1 MQIAGPSHMA
11 EQHVAQRTGPK
22 LGLTG
27 FVFVVVVNVA
37 LTDPYAW
44 GQNAKLSEAKLP
56 EEPNSVKGFVSPT
69 FAFGGQSQE
78 IDALMTAGVQLLRQS
93 RSFLL
98 DRNAPILGWDSSDGA
113 HINMLSRMSP
123 YYL

>member
-44 GQNAKLSEAKLP
+44 GQNLKASSHPHLHLEGR
-56 EEPNSVKGFVSPT
+56 VK
-69 FAFGGQSQE
+69 
-78 IDALMTAGVQLLRQS
+78 R
-93 RSFLL
+93 
-98 DRNAPILGWDSSDGA
+98 
-113 HINMLSRMSP
+113 
-123 YYL
+123 

>member
-11 EQHVAQRTGPK
+11 EQHVAQRTGPN

-44 GQNAKLSEAKLP
+44 GQN
-56 EEPNSVKGFVSPT
+56 
-69 FAFGGQSQE
+69 
-78 IDALMTAGVQLLRQS
+78 
-93 RSFLL
+93 RSLLL
-98 DRNAPILGWDSSDGA
+98 DRDVLILGWDSSDGA
-113 HINMLSRMSP
+113 HIYMLSRMSP